1 MASRLLELTATVARE
16 IWDGGAAS
24 GVQRSLSQNQLSRLL
39 ESCRQAFL
47 KGYFALFPNVWFDMK
62 GFRSEV
68 KAEKQREI
76 GCLKAFFMRALYY
89 SWCLRQRTL
98 GSHSRL
104 AQSHLHI
111 GIGKEEM
118 RVASTARK
126 DTSGFKLPRAG
137 FWFWRPGNLHAQM
150 RPSLL
155 ALVKKIHEWQIKIRR
170 AELHT

>member
-1 MASRLLELTATVARE
+1 M
-16 IWDGGAAS
+16 
-24 GVQRSLSQNQLSRLL
+24 
-39 ESCRQAFL
+39 
-47 KGYFALFPNVWFDMK
+47 
-62 GFRSEV
+62 

-118 RVASTARK
+118 RVASTNQNPPSRATYVSK
-126 DTSGFKLPRAG
+126 ILKKLKKKKPIIL
-137 FWFWRPGNLHAQM
+137 F
-150 RPSLL
+150 L
-155 ALVKKIHEWQIKIRR
+155 ALAYK
-170 AELHT
+170 

>member
-16 IWDGGAAS
+16 IWDGGRAA
-24 GVQRSLSQNQLSRLL
+24 GLPLVCKGHSRRINFQGFGTLYTSIL
-39 ESCRQAFL
+39 KACFLTYDLIWKAFGSESR
-47 KGYFALFPNVWFDMK
+47 
-62 GFRSEV
+62 
-68 KAEKQREI
+68 KQREI
-76 GCLKAFFMRALYY
+76 GYLKAFFMRALYY
-89 SWCLRQRTL
+89 SWCFRQRTL

-118 RVASTARK
+118 RVASPERK
-126 DTSGFKLPRAG
+126 DTVGFKLQKAG
-137 FWFWRPGNLHAQM
+137 FWFWSLGNLHAQM

-170 AELHT
+170 VELHT